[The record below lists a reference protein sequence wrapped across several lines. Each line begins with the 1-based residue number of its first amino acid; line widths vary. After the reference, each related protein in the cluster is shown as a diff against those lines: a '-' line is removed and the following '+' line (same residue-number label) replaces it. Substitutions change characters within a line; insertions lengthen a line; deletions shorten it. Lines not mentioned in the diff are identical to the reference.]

1 LVGWL
6 VGSTV
11 DMNHGARGS
20 KGRNHY

>member
-6 VGSTV
+6 VGWTV